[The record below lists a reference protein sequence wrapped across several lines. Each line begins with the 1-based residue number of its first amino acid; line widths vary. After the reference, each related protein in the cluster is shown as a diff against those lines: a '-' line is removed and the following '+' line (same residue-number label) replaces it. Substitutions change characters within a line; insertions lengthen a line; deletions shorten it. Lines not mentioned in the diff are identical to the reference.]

1 MSHLPIT
8 RVLLAGLLL
17 LAAPALAQKTSTSE
31 SDKTSPSNR
40 PQLKAKD
47 RTKAKPARICKLRLS
62 WWDTPENLPE
72 LAILQDKE
80 RIPVTPGNKSFSQ
93 SIEYQ
98 GEGNAVVLKR
108 TVTEQ
113 IDKAG
118 KPVIQW
124 TPYCTITLKEE
135 NTDLGILLFPDEAR
149 GVAQTRIFDLGP
161 VAFPYGTVQLVNL
174 TSGQL
179 AVTLDGTTFV
189 ANSRG
194 AALCPKTFAKDGAYR
209 FLLAVNETTGERKL
223 LRSSM
228 MIVGPKS
235 RYLFFVF
242 EIPGAPEHARYHTA
256 LVTDNLP
263 EKLPTVTE
271 GSPQKIEQDDKKKPV
286 GASAVR

>member
-1 MSHLPIT
+1 MTHLRIT
-8 RVLLAGLLL
+8 GVLLAGLLL
-17 LAAPALAQKTSTSE
+17 LADPALAQKTSASE
-31 SDKTSPSNR
+31 SDKISPISR
-40 PQLKAKD
+40 PQPKAKD
-47 RTKAKPARICKLRLS
+47 QTKAKPDRICKLRLS

-80 RIPVTPGNKSFSQ
+80 RIPVIPGNKSLSQ
-93 SIEYQ
+93 SIEYR
-98 GEGNAVVLKR
+98 GEANAIVLRK
-108 TVTEQ
+108 TVTQ
-113 IDKAG
+113 QLDKAG

-124 TPYCTITLKEE
+124 TPYCTITLKED

-161 VAFPYGTVQLVNL
+161 AAFPYGTMQLVNL

-179 AVTLDGTTFV
+179 AITLDGTTFL

-194 AALCPKTFAKDGAYR
+194 AVLCPKTFAKDGAYR

-228 MIVGPKS
+228 MILGPTS
-235 RYLFFVF
+235 RFLFFVF

-263 EKLPTVTE
+263 EKLPTITE
-271 GSPQKIEQDDKKKPV
+271 DTPQKIKKDDQGKPA
-286 GASAVR
+286 GASVER